1 MSGKFMKVKKI
12 VIPTISLVIMASQLM
27 GCAAATESELLQM
40 LNQGEAIEI
49 EVMAPINEE
58 LGEQSNLIW
67 EELAY
72 LRTNPDLRNKWDD
85 ILGILKNGEVKN
97 GILYVNETGENEPN
111 NTLQVALHNRGF
123 QKILEDKN
131 RLIELSYAV
140 KDNYVDLED
149 VASES
154 KSVYMGINGYFNLL
168 PDSEPNYCN
177 ANATLQRNEFMAM
190 VFRAETPVQDIK
202 EDSNFTSAV
211 GKSEYNIYA
220 QGVAGNS
227 YLDLNS
233 KSLDNMTYNGTITR
247 AEAVYLLVNRYFPNE
262 YKNADLKA
270 DCYSDCKNGGNVAQK
285 QKFIEENNMKDYWK
299 SYELTYVIQN
309 PANGMP
315 TDLYK
320 AMIVAKEKGI
330 ITSTESRWD
339 EGVTRAEAIEMLVNT
354 YLADDSISTF
364 NYKNGIVEGY
374 SDEEAQYNEEGEV
387 VAEKSEMDA
396 VINQT
401 DENMEEPVAENP
413 EPIKKETTDFEVE
426 TLSPTTLY
434 AIQNVNLRQG
444 PDSEDFSK
452 TGSLSSRQQVTVTG
466 VVKQYK
472 GTDTLWYQLESGEF
486 VAGSYLVENLP
497 PQQTTTPASTNDKSE
512 ASGDKA
518 NTQTAPQ
525 NNNNGGLSFSGSSGS
540 SGSDGI
546 VDMGQA
552 TTDCGGAAAGTNIQ

>member
-1 MSGKFMKVKKI
+1 MDGKFMKVKKTF
-12 VIPTISLVIMASQLM
+12 IPTMTLVIIASQLM
-27 GCAAATESELLQM
+27 GCASASEKELLQM
-40 LNQGEAIEI
+40 INKGEAIEI

-72 LRTNPDLRNKWDD
+72 LRTNPDLRNEWDD

-111 NTLQVALHNRGF
+111 NTLRVSLHNRGF

-140 KDNYVDLED
+140 KDNYVDLGD
-149 VASES
+149 GASES

-247 AEAVYLLVNRYFPNE
+247 AEAVYLLVSRYFPNE
-262 YKNADLKA
+262 YKNADIKA
-270 DCYSDCKNGGNVAQK
+270 DCYSDCKDGGNVAQK

-309 PANGMP
+309 PDNGMP

-330 ITSTESRWD
+330 ITSTESRWE
-339 EGVTRAEAIEMLVNT
+339 EGVIRAEAIEMLVNT

-374 SDEEAQYNEEGEV
+374 SDEEAQYNKEGEV

-426 TLSPTTLY
+426 SLSPTTLY

-497 PQQTTTPASTNDKSE
+497 PQQTTTPA
-512 ASGDKA
+512 
-518 NTQTAPQ
+518 
-525 NNNNGGLSFSGSSGS
+525 NNNGDTQPSNNNQVGNNKNTGGLKLPDGARTDVILGDLEQATSGS
-540 SGSDGI
+540 
-546 VDMGQA
+546 
-552 TTDCGGAAAGTNIQ
+552 GGAAAGTNFQ

>member
-1 MSGKFMKVKKI
+1 
-12 VIPTISLVIMASQLM
+12 
-27 GCAAATESELLQM
+27 
-40 LNQGEAIEI
+40 
-49 EVMAPINEE
+49 
-58 LGEQSNLIW
+58 
-67 EELAY
+67 
-72 LRTNPDLRNKWDD
+72 
-85 ILGILKNGEVKN
+85 
-97 GILYVNETGENEPN
+97 
-111 NTLQVALHNRGF
+111 
-123 QKILEDKN
+123 
-131 RLIELSYAV
+131 
-140 KDNYVDLED
+140 
-149 VASES
+149 
-154 KSVYMGINGYFNLL
+154 
-168 PDSEPNYCN
+168 
-177 ANATLQRNEFMAM
+177 
-190 VFRAETPVQDIK
+190 
-202 EDSNFTSAV
+202 
-211 GKSEYNIYA
+211 
-220 QGVAGNS
+220 
-227 YLDLNS
+227 
-233 KSLDNMTYNGTITR
+233 MTYNGTITR
-247 AEAVYLLVNRYFPNE
+247 AEAVYLLVSRYFPNE

-270 DCYSDCKNGGNVAQK
+270 DCYSDCKDGGNVAQK

-309 PANGMP
+309 PDNGMP

-330 ITSTESRWD
+330 ITSTESRWE

-396 VINQT
+396 VRNQT

-413 EPIKKETTDFEVE
+413 EPLKKETTDFEVE
-426 TLSPTTLY
+426 PLSPTTLY

-497 PQQTTTPASTNDKSE
+497 PQQTTTPA
-512 ASGDKA
+512 
-518 NTQTAPQ
+518 
-525 NNNNGGLSFSGSSGS
+525 NNNGDTQPSNNNQVGNNENTGGLKLPDGARTDVILGDLEQATSGS
-540 SGSDGI
+540 
-546 VDMGQA
+546 
-552 TTDCGGAAAGTNIQ
+552 GGAAAGTNFQ

>member
-1 MSGKFMKVKKI
+1 
-12 VIPTISLVIMASQLM
+12 MASQLM

-58 LGEQSNLIW
+58 QGQQSNLIW

-72 LRTNPDLRNKWDD
+72 LKTNPDLRNEWDD

-97 GILYVNETGENEPN
+97 GILYVNETGESEPN
-111 NTLQVALHNRGF
+111 NTLRVSLHNRGF
-123 QKILEDKN
+123 QKIIEDKN

-149 VASES
+149 EASEL

-247 AEAVYLLVNRYFPNE
+247 AEAVYLLVSRYFPNE

-270 DCYSDCKNGGNVAQK
+270 DCYSDCKNGGNIA
-285 QKFIEENNMKDYWK
+285 
-299 SYELTYVIQN
+299 
-309 PANGMP
+309 
-315 TDLYK
+315 
-320 AMIVAKEKGI
+320 
-330 ITSTESRWD
+330 
-339 EGVTRAEAIEMLVNT
+339 
-354 YLADDSISTF
+354 
-364 NYKNGIVEGY
+364 
-374 SDEEAQYNEEGEV
+374 
-387 VAEKSEMDA
+387 
-396 VINQT
+396 
-401 DENMEEPVAENP
+401 
-413 EPIKKETTDFEVE
+413 
-426 TLSPTTLY
+426 
-434 AIQNVNLRQG
+434 
-444 PDSEDFSK
+444 
-452 TGSLSSRQQVTVTG
+452 
-466 VVKQYK
+466 
-472 GTDTLWYQLESGEF
+472 
-486 VAGSYLVENLP
+486 
-497 PQQTTTPASTNDKSE
+497 
-512 ASGDKA
+512 
-518 NTQTAPQ
+518 
-525 NNNNGGLSFSGSSGS
+525 
-540 SGSDGI
+540 
-546 VDMGQA
+546 
-552 TTDCGGAAAGTNIQ
+552 

>member
-1 MSGKFMKVKKI
+1 MDGKFMKVKKTF
-12 VIPTISLVIMASQLM
+12 IPTMTLAIIASQLM
-27 GCAAATESELLQM
+27 GCASASEKELLQM
-40 LNQGEAIEI
+40 INKGEAIEI
-49 EVMAPINEE
+49 EVMAPSNEE

-72 LRTNPDLRNKWDD
+72 LRTNHDLRSGWDD
-85 ILGILKNGEVKN
+85 ILRISKNGEVKN

-111 NTLQVALHNRGF
+111 NTLRVSLHNRGF

-140 KDNYVDLED
+140 KDNYVDLGD

-270 DCYSDCKNGGNVAQK
+270 DCYSDCKNGGNIAQK

-309 PANGMP
+309 PDNGMP

-320 AMIVAKEKGI
+320 AMVVAKEKGI

-413 EPIKKETTDFEVE
+413 EPIKNETTDFEVE
-426 TLSPTTLY
+426 PLSPTTLY

-497 PQQTTTPASTNDKSE
+497 PQQTNTPA
-512 ASGDKA
+512 
-518 NTQTAPQ
+518 
-525 NNNNGGLSFSGSSGS
+525 NNNGENHIDNNSGLSFSQ
-540 SGSDGI
+540 SDGI
-546 VDMGQA
+546 VIKESGQA
-552 TTDCGGAAAGTNIQ
+552 TSGSGGAAAGTNFQ